1 MALKPAADGPNSLG
15 PGSATSRSPWWGP
28 LPSPSSHSGRS
39 EAPENSETSPR
50 EKGNLGL
57 PVLLTDGS
65 THLEQIVGS
74 ERGPLSCRNAARVE
88 SGAQRPEDAQEC
100 EGTGGGVDRGSEGR
114 GAKVT
119 GADELLSGST
129 GASRVTPPRRC
140 SLCGDRLQQLEFG
153 GWGET
158 EVNSLL
164 CASSC
169 FFFQADGTRGKH
181 GCVGGMG
188 AGEGRG
194 RGAHQR
200 VKKRTPAFTHN
211 LLRHVDMWKVRC
223 TWITIAAII
232 LPL

>member
-1 MALKPAADGPNSLG
+1 MSQRRP
-15 PGSATSRSPWWGP
+15 SR
-28 LPSPSSHSGRS
+28 
-39 EAPENSETSPR
+39 
-50 EKGNLGL
+50 
-57 PVLLTDGS
+57 
-65 THLEQIVGS
+65 VGS
-74 ERGPLSCRNAARVE
+74 STARRRPGERGHGR
-88 SGAQRPEDAQEC
+88 
-100 EGTGGGVDRGSEGR
+100 GVDRGSEGR

-119 GADELLSGST
+119 GADELLSGGT
-129 GASRVTPPRRC
+129 GASRVTPPR
-140 SLCGDRLQQLEFG
+140 LCGDRLQQLEFG

-164 CASSC
+164 CTSSC

-188 AGEGRG
+188 TGEGRG